1 MGRTWQF
8 LLPGSGEHIFKVE
21 KIGTLKQTV
30 QLDGVELESREGQTV
45 FSGPDGALL
54 RLKNSGATEQ
64 QGLWTLLV
72 DERPV
77 EEAGKC
83 GDGLRDLR
91 SMAEGSYTI
100 ATGFSARGII
110 ARKHICRK
118 FRFRIAGML
127 HSVIVA
133 NQDRT
138 WKVAVDGEL
147 VDQEKYSIL
156 DSAVEVEFTMAA
168 PDSTVLQARLEI
180 SWKMAL
186 LSWTHRLHIGGI
198 RIPMCYS
205 RARGFLRTVKPPEV
219 LPGWLTV
226 SSDLPV
232 DSATAGE
239 LEEEEDG
246 EEENEV
252 SSEVLDQCRESV
264 ALDSLP
270 QGVSYDYESDS
281 FQANIRDSKTGRFIF
296 LGEFAT
302 PERAHKAYLEALPRY
317 NPEKAIAP
325 SIS

>member
-1 MGRTWQF
+1 MVRVWQF
-8 LLPGSGEHIFKVE
+8 LLPGSGEHTFKVE
-21 KIGTLKQTV
+21 KIGTLKQKV
-30 QLDGVELESREGQTV
+30 SLDGVDLETREGQTV
-45 FSGPDGALL
+45 FAGPGGALL
-54 RLKNSGATEQ
+54 RLKHTGK
-64 QGLWTLLV
+64 GLWTLLV
-72 DERPV
+72 DERQI

-83 GDGLRDLR
+83 CDGLRDLR

-100 ATGFSARGII
+100 ATGFSARGLI
-110 ARKHICRK
+110 AKKHICRK
-118 FRFRIAGML
+118 FRFRVAGTP
-127 HSVIVA
+127 HVVVVA

-138 WKVAVDGEL
+138 WKVIFDGEL

-156 DSAVEVEFTMAA
+156 DSAVEVEFTITA
-168 PDSTVLQARLEI
+168 PDGTSLVARLQI
-180 SWKMAL
+180 VWSMRT
-186 LSWTHRLHIGGI
+186 LSWTHRLHVGEI

-205 RARGFLRTVKPPEV
+205 RLHGFYRTVKPPEV

-226 SSDLPV
+226 SSDLQV
-232 DSATAGE
+232 DFASA
-239 LEEEEDG
+239 EEPEDEDEDD

-270 QGVSYDYESDS
+270 QGVSYDHESHS

-302 PERAHKAYLEALPRY
+302 PERAHESYVEALRRY

-325 SIS
+325 SIN